1 MNSSSNRKVKTMK
14 MKKIILAGLMSFA
27 GFLFADDAV
36 DDSYWSDGEWVDMAS
51 EATGVD
57 SQKVI
62 EGILKGLEKVE
73 LTKGY
78 KSPIGQAERAKI
90 IKSVSA
96 RHGKIWIPRKLS
108 TVIGRLEEMLGY
120 ASKGLEAVDAA
131 GKAFDIGKI
140 IGIALGAKSLEDAA
154 EIYASEGMYQGSAF
168 GEAGYWISTIAV
180 GLYNGRSLTEAIEDG
195 YDEKNV
201 GKWTKAGF
209 KIGEWFANTVNS
221 MPWKQEEH
229 TAADNAF
236 RAALIRQGINEEG
249 LAIIDQWLSNDLET
263 RVRNPIK
270 VDPAWFKK
278 KEQPPSGGNG
288 GSGQVCKPGEDP
300 FEDPPENDGNGKMCP
315 VPGGGSNSGGGHS
328 GGVRI
333 PKPAPGTRVRRGGGG
348 DTKARIW

>member
-1 MNSSSNRKVKTMK
+1 
-14 MKKIILAGLMSFA
+14 MKKKIVIAMSLLCAGLVFA
-27 GFLFADDAV
+27 DNTADDA
-36 DDSYWSDGEWVDMAS
+36 YWADGEWVDMAS

-62 EGILKGLEKVE
+62 EGILKGLEQVE
-73 LTKGY
+73 LKKGY

-108 TVIGRLEEMLGY
+108 TVIGCLEEVLGY
-120 ASKGLEAVDAA
+120 ASKGLEALDAA

-140 IGIALGAKSLEDAA
+140 IGVALGAKSLDDAA
-154 EIYASEGMYQGSAF
+154 EIFASERMFQDSAI

-180 GLYNGRSLTEAIEDG
+180 GLYNGRSLTQAITDG
-195 YDEKNV
+195 YDEKNI

-209 KIGEWFANTVNS
+209 KLGEWFANAVNS
-221 MPWKQEEH
+221 MPWKKEEH

-249 LAIIDQWLSNDLET
+249 LAIIDEWLSLDLET
-263 RVRNPIK
+263 RVKNPIK
-270 VDPAWFKK
+270 VDPSWFKK
-278 KEQPPSGGNG
+278 DEVSPVDGGA
-288 GSGQVCKPGEDP
+288 GSGQVCKPGDDP
-300 FEDPPENDGNGKMCP
+300 FDTDPENRNDGNGQMCP
-315 VPGGGSNSGGGHS
+315 VPGNGSTGGGSSGGRTS
-328 GGVRI
+328 Q
-333 PKPAPGTRVRRGGGG
+333 PTTRRRGGSGGG